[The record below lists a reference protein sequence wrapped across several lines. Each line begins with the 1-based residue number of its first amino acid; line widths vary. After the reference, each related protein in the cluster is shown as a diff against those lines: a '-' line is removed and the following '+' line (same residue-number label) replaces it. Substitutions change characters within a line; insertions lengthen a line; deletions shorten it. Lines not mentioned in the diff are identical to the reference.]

1 METNHLTERT
11 IEQRDEHY
19 RVTPQ
24 ESGNSTEKIDE
35 RGIKRRGSS
44 RKGSGGKE
52 CASGDAVLNK
62 IPFCAVSEETPN
74 VAGLSH
80 IQTDIED
87 SSIVCVTDMELMH
100 MKAITLSAVISV
112 VTSV

>member
-1 METNHLTERT
+1 METDHLTERT

-62 IPFCAVSEETPN
+62 VPFCYLYVFLHLP
-74 VAGLSH
+74 L
-80 IQTDIED
+80 D
-87 SSIVCVTDMELMH
+87 L
-100 MKAITLSAVISV
+100 L
-112 VTSV
+112 